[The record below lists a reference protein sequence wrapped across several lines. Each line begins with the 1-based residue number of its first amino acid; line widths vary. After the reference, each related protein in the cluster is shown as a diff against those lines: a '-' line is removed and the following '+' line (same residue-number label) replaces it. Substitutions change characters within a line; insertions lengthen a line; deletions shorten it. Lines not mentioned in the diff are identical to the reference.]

1 MHSNVAVPDSSV
13 ELAERSVPA
22 LGAGGVHRSATVRRI
37 VRDKW
42 LYILV
47 APGVLYFIVFKYLPM
62 LGLSMAFMDFT
73 PYGGFTGSRFVGLKH
88 FARLITEPDF
98 LMVFRNTM
106 VLSVYNLLFYF
117 PVPIVLAL
125 LLNEA
130 RSTAFKRTVQTVIYI
145 PHFISWPV
153 IIGLVYVAFTT
164 EGGIV
169 NDVLT
174 ALGFEEQNFLAS
186 KRWFRP
192 FIIGEI
198 IFKEAGWGTIIY
210 LAALAGVDVQL
221 YEAATIDGAN
231 RFQKLVHVTLPHLA
245 SAIVILFI
253 LRLGKFMESG
263 FEQVFLML
271 NSLNRD
277 VGDVFDTYVYAV
289 GLTGGQYSYSAAV
302 GLFKSVVSLVLV
314 IAANRFAKRLGQEGV
329 Y

>member
-1 MHSNVAVPDSSV
+1 LSSGTQEFPVGRV
-13 ELAERSVPA
+13 ELID
-22 LGAGGVHRSATVRRI
+22 HRRKSIKSRL

-42 LYILV
+42 LYILIT
-47 APGVLYFIVFKYLPM
+47 PGILFFILFKYMPM
-62 LGLSMAFMDFT
+62 FGLSMAFMDFQPT
-73 PYGGFTGSRFVGLKH
+73 RGFLGSDWVWFKH
-88 FARLITEPDF
+88 FGRLVTEPDF
-98 LMVFRNTM
+98 FMVFRNTIM
-106 VLSVYNLLFYF
+106 LSIYNLIFYF
-117 PVPIVLAL
+117 PFPIILAL
-125 LLNEA
+125 LLNEV
-130 RSTAFKRTVQTVIYI
+130 RHIGYKKVIQTIIYV

-169 NDVLT
+169 NEALT
-174 ALGFEEQNFLAS
+174 SLGFSKVNFLAS
-186 KRWFRP
+186 EKYFRP
-192 FIIGEI
+192 FVVAEI

-210 LAALAGVDVQL
+210 LAVLSGIDIQL

-231 RFQKLVHVTLPHLA
+231 RLQKLMHVTLPHLK

-271 NSLNRD
+271 NSMNRN
-277 VGDVFDTYVYAV
+277 VGEVFDTYVYAV

-302 GLFKSVVSLVLV
+302 GMFKSVVSLVLV
-314 IAANRFAKRLGQEGV
+314 IGANWLAKRSGEEGV